1 MRMQK
6 LSRPRIDC
14 VVVMD
19 CLLAESIDANTRTM
33 QNMQAYS
40 LILFLM
46 HVVIGSNC
54 M

>member
-6 LSRPRIDC
+6 LSRPYVDC

-19 CLLAESIDANTRTM
+19 FLLAKSIDANIRIM

-40 LILFLM
+40 LMLFLM